1 MPHTRRRPLSG
12 VSWMGCVKP
21 SYIKNF
27 AKKLMSTYEGEFTT
41 DFELNKEKVTAYTN
55 VQNKAIRNRIAGYIT
70 RLLEQRATLRSEVES
85 NV

>member
-1 MPHTRRRPLSG
+1 
-12 VSWMGCVKP
+12 MGCVKP

-41 DFELNKEKVTAYTN
+41 DFEQNKEKVTAYTN

-70 RLLEQRATLRSEVES
+70 RILEQKASLRAEVES

>member
-1 MPHTRRRPLSG
+1 
-12 VSWMGCVKP
+12 MGCVKP

-41 DFELNKEKVTAYTN
+41 DFETNKEKVSAYTN

-70 RLLEQRATLRSEVES
+70 RILEQRATLRSEVES